1 MKDTL
6 VCGNFLSPTLVVRT
20 YKRWLTSASRSRRSL
35 KLNKDKTIFMDIRY
49 KIYNLLSKFERV
61 AKI

>member
-6 VCGNFLSPTLVVRT
+6 VCGNFLSPTLVVST